1 MAKIKKTNIF
11 IIVLIIVII
20 LIFVYFLIFNQEE
33 DKIEVNEETLQVLTE
48 EEIEALM
55 DIEIDKE
62 EINTETNERAGTFK
76 VGSASG
82 VYPKFVSGLVD
93 PKRPKI
99 GEEQYISI
107 KLRDPDGIKQV
118 KLEIKDKEKKLVK
131 EIDLKLES
139 GDQFEGHWSN
149 SWVVEN
155 VEEEFRIVFLVENN
169 SKVKNDLTYFMFTEK

>member
-1 MAKIKKTNIF
+1 MAKVKKTNIF
-11 IIVLIIVII
+11 IIVLIIIV
-20 LIFVYFLIFNQEE
+20 LIFVYILILNQKK
-33 DKIEVNEETLQVLTE
+33 DKIETNEERFQVLSE

-62 EINTETNERAGTFK
+62 EINAETSEKAGTFK

-107 KLRDPDGIKQV
+107 KLRDPDGIKRV
-118 KLEIKDKEKKLVK
+118 KLEVRDKKKELVK

-139 GDQFEGHWSN
+139 GDQFEGYWSS

-169 SKVKNDLTYFMFTEK
+169 SKVKDDLTYFMFTE

>member
-11 IIVLIIVII
+11 IIVLIIIV
-20 LIFVYFLIFNQEE
+20 LIFVYILILNQKK
-33 DKIEVNEETLQVLTE
+33 DKIETNEERFQVLSE